1 MYVTDKISAI
11 EQWHKEQGV
20 PLLQAKN
27 SEDVMHQMELSQYP
41 VERAFNYLTVQRREM
56 LKAVADIE
64 PSEDYIRP
72 DLSGDKL
79 CHYNDKGIS
88 KLARGLRDLTELRR
102 SFPQSIRLADFY
114 DIDPHT
120 RGQ

>member
-1 MYVTDKISAI
+1 MYVSENESAV
-11 EQWHKEQGV
+11 EKWHRLNGV
-20 PLLQAKN
+20 PMSKARN
-27 SEDVMHQMELSQYP
+27 SEETLHEMGLSKYP
-41 VERAFNYLTVQRREM
+41 TERAFNYLTVQRREM

-114 DIDPHT
+114 DIDPVT